1 MMDDGDEGWKDWEL
15 VVDEEMSV
23 TPIVAEEVIH
33 TPPEHECR
41 RLEWR
46 DPETQGRRAWGWTS
60 HDDVLIMKD
69 DGTIFVRWDNTT
81 TTFSIDLSDPAF
93 ARLPDGRKESFEEQ
107 QDRIFLMLSKLKFA
121 HVVAT
126 LRNRLEKWIHA
137 SKLGHWLRTR

>member
-1 MMDDGDEGWKDWEL
+1 MMDDREEAWKDWEL

-23 TPIVAEEVIH
+23 TPIVAEEVMH
-33 TPPEHECR
+33 APPELDCR

-46 DPETQGRRAWGWTS
+46 DPVTQGRRVWGWTS

-69 DGTIFVRWDNTT
+69 DGTIFVRWDETT
-81 TTFSIDLSDPAF
+81 TSFNIDLTDPAF
-93 ARLPDGRKESFEEQ
+93 ARLPDGQKESFEEQ

-121 HVVAT
+121 RVIAT
-126 LRNRLEKWIHA
+126 LRNRLERWIHA